1 MKLYLIRLFHN
12 LSYCND
18 SKKRGFTIIEAVL
31 ALFIFGA
38 SLGAI
43 FGFQTV
49 LLKSTFKAHEF
60 ILRLLYIKNFFIK
73 ADIDKLYKKSKQ
85 EKKIDNPEL
94 ILNYSSKKF
103 DNFKNVVLEKVEAN
117 WSSGSG
123 KYREVFLTFKF
134 DANNNKSEN

>member
-1 MKLYLIRLFHN
+1 ML
-12 LSYCND
+12 
-18 SKKRGFTIIEAVL
+18 
-31 ALFIFGA
+31 
-38 SLGAI
+38 
-43 FGFQTV
+43 
-49 LLKSTFKAHEF
+49 
-60 ILRLLYIKNFFIK
+60 FIK
-73 ADIDKLYKKSKQ
+73 ADIDKFYKKSKQ

-103 DNFKNVVLEKVEAN
+103 DNFKNIVLEKVEAN